1 MFYNINI
8 RWYNIVVKNIGVNMD
23 KKLVKNYIYSVLYQL
38 LLVFTPFITTP
49 YLTRV
54 LGLELLSINTFTAN
68 LVQWF
73 VLLKPI

>member
-49 YLTRV
+49 Y
-54 LGLELLSINTFTAN
+54 
-68 LVQWF
+68 
-73 VLLKPI
+73 

>member
-54 LGLELLSINTFTAN
+54 LGL
-68 LVQWF
+68 
-73 VLLKPI
+73 